1 MKTTTTQQ
9 KSLVEIND
17 QISIIEQIKA
27 DFVQRIQRSNNR
39 IHVRYLREK
48 VRGLNTELRILY
60 NIQSA
65 FMRTISSSCR

>member
-27 DFVQRIQRSNNR
+27 DLVQRIQRSDNR

-60 NIQSA
+60 NIRSA
-65 FMRTISSSCR
+65 FMKTISSCR